1 MCGCKMN
8 GMKRKRIGAFNSK
21 GAVNTLTQ
29 QAIPAALGFLA
40 ADLLTKNL
48 SFLSSNPTVGNAVKI
63 GAGVLLAGQGGML
76 SGLGVGMAANGV
88 VSFAKP
94 VFNLNGVGLLPPG
107 VPSRYLAG
115 VPDPGEI
122 DTPNPEVN
130 VKF

>member
-1 MCGCKMN
+1 MCGCMN
-8 GMKRKRIGAFNSK
+8 GMKKRKSRMGALK
-21 GAVNTLTQ
+21 TGGLVNIVTQ
-29 QAIPAALGFLA
+29 EALPVALGYLA

-63 GAGVLLAGQGGML
+63 GAGVLLAGQGGGMMA
-76 SGLGVGMAANGV
+76 GLGVGIAANGV

-107 VPSRYLAG
+107 MPSRYLSGIPNAEMQEGG
-115 VPDPGEI
+115 V
-122 DTPNPEVN
+122 T